1 MPVVEETAF
10 VVYTGESPAGLFGDP
25 GPRYRDEVVDRMAKA
40 RGWSIRPVSR
50 PLRPRSWSV
59 GLSRLSG
66 SRRVWSSLLSL
77 SLRRPRREGCGLVY
91 YYGQGAGTSCLL
103 TEGGERERKTRR
115 GHTGGMVSR
124 LSWYRGLKSWGMSHN
139 GQNKLEVAHH
149 DRWMSINR
157 GWTNVFINSLLA
169 SLRGRNCL

>member
-103 TEGGERERKTRR
+103 TEGGRERGRR
-115 GHTGGMVSR
+115 EGVTPVAWLAGYLGIGGWRVGEWVTMVR
-124 LSWYRGLKSWGMSHN
+124 
-139 GQNKLEVAHH
+139 
-149 DRWMSINR
+149 INWR
-157 GWTNVFINSLLA
+157 
-169 SLRGRNCL
+169 